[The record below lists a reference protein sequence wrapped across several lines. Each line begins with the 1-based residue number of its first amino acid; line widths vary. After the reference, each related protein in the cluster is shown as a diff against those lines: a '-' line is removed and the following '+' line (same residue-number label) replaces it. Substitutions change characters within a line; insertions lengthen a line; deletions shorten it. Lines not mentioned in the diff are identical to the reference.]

1 MDLPKVLIDQFAKVT
16 NDEKNESQNATL
28 YGTVKVNGGI
38 NYVQLD
44 GSDLLTPCTTSVNIK
59 DGERVMVVVGQH
71 EAVVTGNMT
80 SPAAR
85 KKDVDD
91 VKKEL
96 GEEIDVSLDAYDTK
110 LKQMNE
116 LAANTLGFYYT
127 EEKAADGSIIS
138 YRHDSPELSDSKIIY
153 KTGIDGFFLSVDGGA
168 TWKAGFDKNG
178 DAILNILYAIG
189 IQSKW
194 INTRGFTA
202 TDNNGKETFKI
213 DESTGAVYIDPSVF
227 MLGDK
232 TVTDTLDTMISDSS
246 TVFLLLS
253 NEYQAIVTDSDG
265 NVVGDFPECTTTLTV
280 MSGNDDVTADAV
292 IQPSKKKGISSF
304 SWDPDTFTYSVKGI
318 SEDDCY
324 VEFTALYNGS
334 TVTRRFT
341 VCKQRYGKDG
351 ENAVSPTVSVTKK
364 DGKTTISITDKT
376 GTHTQTVLDGTNGT
390 PGINGD
396 TSYFHLKYSNDGG
409 RTFTSNNGEDV
420 GEYFGTYTDFNE
432 KDSTNVSDYT
442 WVRIKGDA
450 GKNGTN
456 GKDGKNGKGISSV
469 TTYYQ
474 ANNSTSGIYTYTS
487 GWSTSFTAPSSSAK
501 YLWTYQ
507 VTTYNDGTSDTT
519 TPHIIGTYGK
529 DGKDG
534 SSLTT
539 AEIWDMLLNSN
550 QDFIYKYGNT
560 IYINAS
566 YINTGNFA
574 GWDVDSSNGRLRA
587 TVSDFSDSGSDG
599 TLNLKSGDTIDLN
612 GKKGMIKTTTN
623 QSANHLDYVDE
634 KSYAAMYGNTVN
646 CGQLKAN
653 WVGSKIWFGD
663 TATFTN
669 NPRSP
674 KATTGSGTTAVI
686 TSDGYIKKKSSSS
699 FRYKCHQS
707 FINDEDVK
715 KLYSLRPV
723 WFKYKPDYLDKDSED
738 VDRLIPGFYAE
749 LVDKYFPEA
758 VMHNGKG
765 KIEDWDTKKLVPAM
779 LKLIQLQKEQ
789 LDKQEERL
797 SKIESLLNLKED

>member
-96 GEEIDVSLDAYDTK
+96 GEEIDISLDAYDTK
-110 LKQMNE
+110 IKQMNE

-334 TVTRRFT
+334 TVTRRFS

-539 AEIWDMLLNSN
+539 AEIWDMLLNSK

-612 GKKGMIKTTTN
+612 GKKGMVKTTTN
-623 QSANHLDYVDE
+623 QSVNHLDYVDE